1 MSSPIRRTL
10 PLAFFLALA
19 ALARAQDFPESLTK
33 WKPIA
38 RNPVFAGTGRDL
50 SWDFKIRER
59 GWILFEDGVFH
70 LWYTGY
76 NDARSPLR
84 RLGYAVSIDGMSWI
98 RCPSNPI
105 VADAWVEDVC
115 VVKQGAVYHMFA
127 EGEKDIAHRLTSTDR
142 VTWTEQGPLDIR
154 KVDGNPIPPGPR
166 GTPVAYLEGETWYL
180 FYERGDRG
188 VWLATSKDFKV
199 WTHVQDEPVMEMGPD
214 AYDRHAVAMDQVF
227 KLDGTYFAYYHANAH
242 NPWKKDWTTN
252 LARSKDLV
260 HWEKFPGN
268 PLVGND
274 SSSSQL
280 LRVGGRNRLYTMHPE
295 VRVFEPRR

>member
-1 MSSPIRRTL
+1 MFASSNK
-10 PLAFFLALA
+10 
-19 ALARAQDFPESLTK
+19 ARF
-33 WKPIA
+33 
-38 RNPVFAGTGRDL
+38 
-50 SWDFKIRER
+50 
-59 GWILFEDGVFH
+59 
-70 LWYTGY
+70 
-76 NDARSPLR
+76 
-84 RLGYAVSIDGMSWI
+84 
-98 RCPSNPI
+98 
-105 VADAWVEDVC
+105 
-115 VVKQGAVYHMFA
+115 YHMFA

-154 KVDGNPIPPGPR
+154 KVDGTPIPPGPR

-188 VWLATSKDFKV
+188 VWLATSKDLKV
-199 WTHVQDEPVMEMGPD
+199 WTHVQDEPVMAMGPD

-295 VRVFEPRR
+295 VRVFEPGR